1 MALIETVKNYLD
13 ITWDDSHT
21 NTKISGILAR
31 AQAKICAYAGSDS
44 VDFGDGTTEQQLLL
58 DLCRYTYNNA
68 SEDFEQNYKSDL
80 LMLRAKYATLEE
92 SDQDE
97 QEVTDDEAN
106 ETVEGED
113 NSRTV

>member
-1 MALIETVKNYLD
+1 MALIDTLKDYLD

-21 NTKISGILAR
+21 DAKLGGILAR

-68 SEDFEQNYKSDL
+68 SEDFEQNYKADL
-80 LMLRAKYATLEE
+80 LMLRAKYATIDPEE
-92 SDQDE
+92 VS
-97 QEVTDDEAN
+97 DDE
-106 ETVEGED
+106 TDEGSESE
-113 NSRTV
+113 NISGSG